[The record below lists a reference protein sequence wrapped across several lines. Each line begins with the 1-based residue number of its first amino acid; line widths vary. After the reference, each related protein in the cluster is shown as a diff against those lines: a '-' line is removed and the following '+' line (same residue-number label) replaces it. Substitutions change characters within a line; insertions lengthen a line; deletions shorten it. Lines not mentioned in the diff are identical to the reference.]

1 MMKLASLLC
10 CLGMHFW
17 AYTFDFGVHWTWK
30 ARRGDCPDAR
40 ACAHCGRY
48 EHWATANRRR
58 NGSWDV
64 TYDHAPHAT
73 LTTKERIRLKELANG
88 LG

>member
-1 MMKLASLLC
+1 
-10 CLGMHFW
+10 
-17 AYTFDFGVHWTWK
+17 
-30 ARRGDCPDAR
+30 
-40 ACAHCGRY
+40 
-48 EHWATANRRR
+48 
-58 NGSWDV
+58 V